1 MRWKPEPKLILQKY
15 PNQPIALYRGFAEL
29 IAGNTILEGKGY
41 VNLSWYPSPSITI
54 EFVYFG
60 EERIDFSEPG
70 LELKLTEL
78 LPQERL
84 KVNMATGTYWGTGKN
99 KLSGYLT
106 EPFLKGE
113 SKDLHAITFH
123 VTNFWWF
130 NISNE
135 YDWEEDEQGNEVEI
149 EKEGWLNF
157 DGQFIFDYEN
167 WHIVLATS
175 NEHGDLIERLEAEGG
190 YGATHICKIEKS
202 DKTSFNINEV
212 YDVLKAFSYYLSF
225 ARGFWVAPILVSGFN
240 ANGDLVMEEWRNPI
254 LLADAWQPSIS
265 WTYNHIDNT
274 ELVEA
279 FPGFMKRWQ
288 DALWKEVLQ
297 NCIQWFIEGSR
308 YNSFV
313 NTSIVLFQA
322 SLEKLAWTYLKT
334 NNCLSSQGFKQLKVA
349 DQLRLLITFL
359 QISPIALDE
368 YSSLKK
374 KSKELQWID
383 SLDGIVEVRNYI
395 IHPQIKDK
403 TTIFTTEV
411 LEETASIAH
420 EYLLRILLK
429 LSGYPYQLD

>member
-41 VNLSWYPSPSITI
+41 VNLSWYPAPSVTI

-60 EERIDFSEPG
+60 EERIDFFKAG

-78 LPQERL
+78 WPQERL
-84 KVNMATGTYWGTGKN
+84 KVKMEAGTYWGTGKN

-106 EPFLKGE
+106 EPFIKGE
-113 SKDLHAITFH
+113 SKDFHAITFH

-130 NISNE
+130 NISNQ
-135 YDWEEDEQGNEVEI
+135 YDWEDDDDENEIFI
-149 EKEGWLNF
+149 ENEGWLTF
-157 DGQFIFDYEN
+157 EGQFIFDYEN

-175 NEHGDLIERLEAEGG
+175 NEHGELIERLETEGG
-190 YGATHICKIEKS
+190 YGVTHICKIEKL
-202 DKTSFNINEV
+202 DKTSFNLNEV
-212 YDVLKAFSYYLSF
+212 YDVLQAFSYYLSF

-240 ANGDLVMEEWRNPI
+240 ANGDLVMEEWKNPI
-254 LLADAWQPSIS
+254 LLADAWQPSFS

-288 DALWKEVLQ
+288 DALWKEVLK

-334 NNCLSSQGFKQLKVA
+334 NDCLSSQGFKQLKVA
-349 DQLRLLITFL
+349 DQLRLLINFL

-368 YSSLKK
+368 YPNLKK

-383 SLDGIVEVRNYI
+383 SFDGIVEVRNYI
-395 IHPQIKDK
+395 IHPQVKDK
-403 TTIFTTEV
+403 TTIITTEV
-411 LEETASIAH
+411 LEETASIAR
-420 EYLLRILLK
+420 EYLLIILLK
-429 LSGYPYQLD
+429 ISGYPYQLD